1 MDNSIE
7 EIENSF
13 LEGINPKIKQKIEL
27 LRLDKNFNNKVESL
41 RQKWPILIKNL
52 ADGFDKIME
61 FMDTDH
67 TTVKDGQLIIPP
79 PTSDQIAAGKSSADE
94 IFKSL
99 TNKEFDNDIIE
110 LTKEARLYPIIF
122 WKEAI
127 KNYVLTGLLF
137 PMSYYLQMEL
147 GNSLSKDEIFK
158 VPENLNFAPS
168 IKINDTTKEPELFI
182 QIFETTSLQDI
193 KNNWNII
200 ANCQKSLRENKNI
213 KRYYPLKNIGNAEKL
228 LDIDKFSSY
237 IDPDGSDAEVYSELA
252 KAKKIFGKIS
262 NNGKAKQQAKNK
274 VKQLRHQYKKR
285 LT

>member
-1 MDNSIE
+1 MDENLT
-7 EIENSF
+7 EIENHF

-27 LRLDKNFNNKVESL
+27 LRLDKNFNNKVENL
-41 RQKWPILIKNL
+41 RQKWPVLIKNL

-67 TTVKDGQLIIPP
+67 VTVKNNQLIIPP
-79 PTSDQIAAGKSSADE
+79 ATPDQISSGKSSADE
-94 IFKSL
+94 MVKSL

-110 LTKEARLYPIIF
+110 LTKEARLYPISF

-127 KNYVLTGLLF
+127 KNYVLTGVLF
-137 PMSYYLQMEL
+137 PTSYYLQMGL
-147 GNSLSKDEIFK
+147 NNSLSRDEIFE
-158 VPENLNFAPS
+158 VPKNLNFAPS
-168 IKINDTTKEPELFI
+168 IKINDTTKESELFI

-200 ANCQKSLRENKNI
+200 ADCQKELRKNKNI
-213 KRYYPLKNIGNAEKL
+213 KRHYPLKNIGNAEKL
-228 LDIDKFSSY
+228 LDIDKLSNY
-237 IDPDGSDAEVYSELA
+237 IDPDGNEAKVYSELT
-252 KAKKIFGKIS
+252 KARKVYGKIP

-274 VKQLRHQYKKR
+274 VKQLRHQYGKR